1 MPRADKQAF
10 GTLQE
15 IKNGR
20 LAMIATGGFLH
31 QALHTG
37 KGPIANLTDHLANPS
52 HNWYF
57 GS

>member
-1 MPRADKQAF
+1 
-10 GTLQE
+10 
-15 IKNGR
+15 
-20 LAMIATGGFLH
+20 MIATGGFLH

-37 KGPIANLTDHLANPS
+37 KGPYANLIDHLADPS